1 MKTETDYPFEF
12 KIVPVN
18 NGKLSEL
25 VRIDEKTFIL
35 TIPAEVGINH
45 VLQIVPNDTVKTQH
59 IEETLDD
66 NIDHQ
71 RVW

>member
-45 VLQIVPNDTVKTQH
+45 AVDCSERYRQDSTYRGNF
-59 IEETLDD
+59 
-66 NIDHQ
+66 
-71 RVW
+71 R